1 MGSLV
6 TNLSIQLTYGTTR
19 TYNATWGHWF
29 SGDVNNYKCNIQY
42 HIPGEVNDAG
52 KPRWHA
58 PSGWGEQASTTTYLT
73 FPTVPDNVDKIRIK
87 VVGVPKKVIKE
98 SIVEKGKKKK
108 KVTSEVDAFAD
119 DWTDWVVFTCGTT
132 VQPNG
137 DPTPTVPDLTVPSAP
152 SLSLSGYTLTISA
165 SSSDANVGFIGFEIY
180 RDGTPIANNRP
191 ALVNGSISQS
201 IEVYTNG
208 TYTARVC
215 AVSTDG
221 GRQSGWS
228 EWGTLAVN
236 LAPPVPAVP
245 SVEIKSNLL
254 TVQLNNL
261 SSNTDQIEFQIVR
274 DDTTLIFSQNVNVS
288 TSHAQAQTTV
298 AAGGR
303 YKARAR
309 AYNNRT
315 GYWSGYSEYSS
326 NVATPPPTP
335 SNITSCVAT
344 STTSVELKWTA
355 SNGATSYEVEYTKQ
369 KKLFDTSSDT
379 SSVTVTKNTANITGL
394 ETGNEWFFRVRAKN
408 DAGSSG
414 WCPNIASVII
424 GEKPAAPNTWS
435 DRTVIAAGK
444 DVILYWVHNSKD
456 NSSQT
461 YAQIEV
467 TLNGVVQPVITVKNT
482 DDAVLKDK
490 TSQYKLDTSTY
501 TDGSII
507 TWRVRTRGVLP
518 EYGDWSIVRQISV
531 YEAPSIEA
539 SFINEKD
546 NGAFIYP
553 IRVKAEQFPKTQKV
567 ISYYVSIIALETHE
581 CRDYTGEYVLVS
593 KGTVMYS
600 NYIYTQE
607 SDIEISI
614 TPRDVTLASG
624 IEYEF
629 DIEVA
634 TDVGLTATWSDTF
647 SITNNGSLVI
657 SANVEIDYN
666 NYSASIR
673 PIIKSMID
681 DDISDAMVSIYRKE
695 NDGTF
700 VLINDNIPVNSD
712 QFQIDPYP
720 SLDYVR
726 YRVVVT
732 LSNGFMYYED
742 LPTIPVGIGSI
753 VLQWDTTTKS
763 YDVYEDEDT
772 IYEYPEEYSQTGYL
786 LDLPYNIDISD
797 NISQDVEHVQYIGR
811 KHPVSYHGTQ
821 LGETSMWSVEVPME
835 DTETLSLLRQLR
847 VYMGNVYVREPSG
860 SGYWATV
867 AVSYSRKHNELTMP
881 VTLTITRVEG
891 DELLNTVGEKI
902 LSSPIVN

>member
-19 TYNATWGHWF
+19 TYNATWGHWQA
-29 SGDVNNYKCNIQY
+29 GNVKHYKYDIQY
-42 HIPGEVNDAG
+42 HIPGEVNESG
-52 KPRWHA
+52 NPRWHA
-58 PSGWGEQASTTTYLT
+58 PSKSGWGEGTTGSTYIT
-73 FPTVPDNVDKIRIK
+73 FPSIPDNVDKIRIK
-87 VVGVPKKVIKE
+87 VKGVPKTLITE
-98 SIVEKGKKKK
+98 TTTGKGKKKK
-108 KVTSEVDAFAD
+108 TVYGEIDAFVD
-119 DWTDWVVFTCGTT
+119 DWTAWAVFVCGTT

-137 DPTPTVPDLTVPSAP
+137 DPTPTVPELTVPSAP
-152 SLSLSGYTLTISA
+152 SLSLSGYVLTISA
-165 SSSDANVGFIGFEIY
+165 NSSDGNVGFIGFEIY
-180 RDGTPIANNRP
+180 RDGAAIANNTP
-191 ALVNGSISQS
+191 ALVNGAISQS

-221 GRQSGWS
+221 ARRSGWS

-236 LAPPVPAVP
+236 LAPPVPAIP
-245 SVEIKSNLL
+245 SVEIKSNVM

-261 SSNTDQIEFQIVR
+261 SSNTDQVEFQIVR
-274 DDTTLIFSQNVNVS
+274 DDTTLILSKNVGVS
-288 TSHAQAQTTV
+288 TSHAQVQTTV

-315 GYWSGYSEYSS
+315 GYWSNYSEYSS

-335 SNITSCVAT
+335 ANIISCVAT

-355 SNGATSYEVEYTKQ
+355 SSGATSYEVEYAKQ

-379 SSVTVTKNTANITGL
+379 SSVTVNKNTANITGL

-435 DRTVIAAGK
+435 DRTTIAAGK
-444 DVILYWVHNSKD
+444 DVTLYWVHNSKD

-467 TLNGVVQPVITVKNT
+467 TLNGVAQPIITVKNT
-482 DDAVLKDK
+482 EDAILKDK

-507 TWRVRTRGVLP
+507 TWRIRTRGILP
-518 EYGDWSIVRQISV
+518 EYGDWSIIRQINV

-539 SFINEKD
+539 SFVNGD
-546 NGAFIYP
+546 NYESFTYP
-553 IRVKAEQFPKTQKV
+553 VRVQAEQFPKTQKV
-567 ISYYVSIIALETHE
+567 VSYYVSIIASETHE
-581 CRDYTGEYVLVS
+581 CRDHTGEYVLVP
-593 KGTVMYS
+593 KGAVMYS
-600 NYIYTQE
+600 THIYTEE

-614 TPRDVTLASG
+614 TPRDVTLASD
-624 IEYEF
+624 IKYEF
-629 DIEVA
+629 IVEVA
-634 TDVGLTATWSDTF
+634 TDVGLTATWSNTF
-647 SITNNGSLVI
+647 SITNNGSLAITASVG
-657 SANVEIDYN
+657 IDYDT
-666 NYSASIR
+666 YSASIR
-673 PIIKSMID
+673 PIIESMID
-681 DDISDAMVSIYRKE
+681 DDISDAMVAIYRKE

-700 VLINDNIPVNSD
+700 ILINDNVQVNSE
-712 QFQIDPYP
+712 QFQIDPHP

-726 YRVVVT
+726 YRIVVT

-742 LPTIPVGIGSI
+742 LPVIPVGIGSI
-753 VLQWDTTTKS
+753 VLQWDTTSKP
-763 YDVYEDEDT
+763 YDVYEEDDT
-772 IYEYPEEYSQTGYL
+772 IYQYPEEYSQTGYM

-797 NISQDVEHVQYIGR
+797 NISQDIEHVQYIGR

-821 LGETSMWSVEVPME
+821 LGETSTWNVEVPMD
-835 DTETLSLLRQLR
+835 DTDTLSLLRRLR

-867 AVSYSRKHNELTMP
+867 AVSYNRKHNELTMP
-881 VTLTITRVEG
+881 VTLAVTRVEG
-891 DELLNTVGEKI
+891 GA
-902 LSSPIVN
+902 